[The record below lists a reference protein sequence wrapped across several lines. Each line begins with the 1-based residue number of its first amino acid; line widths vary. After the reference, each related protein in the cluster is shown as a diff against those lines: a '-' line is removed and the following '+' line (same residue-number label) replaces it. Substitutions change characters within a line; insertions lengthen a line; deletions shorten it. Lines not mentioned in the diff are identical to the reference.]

1 MINSWILVLGFQ
13 LNVCCYCLTPWTT
26 FYMFTICIH
35 LHCITLKT
43 KTCISLNQLYWLGS
57 ANWGKYLAG
66 LETLGLA
73 GTNMGQAANL
83 RHWMLLRKKVM
94 WEGMKM
100 IRLRIKR
107 VNWICKPFC
116 HKVSGLNGHLDLK
129 LYELQWDWYNHC
141 W

>member
-13 LNVCCYCLTPWTT
+13 LNVCRYYLTPRTT
-26 FYMFTICIH
+26 FYMLTIYKH

-43 KTCISLNQLYWLGS
+43 KTCISLNQLNWLGS
-57 ANWGKYLAG
+57 ANWGKDFAG
-66 LETLGLA
+66 LGTLGLA
-73 GTNMGQAANL
+73 GTNMGQVANL
-83 RHWMLLRKKVM
+83 RHWMWLRKKVM

-107 VNWICKPFC
+107 GNWICWPFC
-116 HKVSGLNGHLDLK
+116 HKVSGLNDHLDLK
-129 LYELQWDWYNHC
+129 LSELEWDWYNYC